1 VTSRIDSAIKAD
13 MRIVDLEGP
22 APYLSLALAWCRDDP
37 SPLLQTVRG
46 LALREVSYDCRL

>member
-1 VTSRIDSAIKAD
+1 MTSRIDSAINAD

-37 SPLLQTVRG
+37 SPLLQTVRA
-46 LALREVSYDCRL
+46 LALKEIVI